1 MIEHKRGDTFELVV
15 EVTLNDDLVD
25 LTEWEIRSQIRDSSK
40 HLLKELDI
48 EPVNLAEGVFR
59 LTATD
64 AETRL
69 WSPGGYFCDIEFTD
83 EGEFVI
89 STQTFPITITR
100 DVTRTT
106 A

>member
-59 LTATD
+59 LTATP

-69 WSPGGYFCDIEFTD
+69 WSPGAYSCDIEFTD
-83 EGEFVI
+83 DGGFVI
-89 STQTFPITITR
+89 STRTFAITVGI